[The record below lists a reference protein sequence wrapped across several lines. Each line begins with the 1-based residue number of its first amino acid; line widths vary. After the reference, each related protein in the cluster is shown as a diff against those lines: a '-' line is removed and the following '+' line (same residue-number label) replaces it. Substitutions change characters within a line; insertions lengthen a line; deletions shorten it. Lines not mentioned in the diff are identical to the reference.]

1 MTRRLAKQP
10 IGKQPLKKQLLSK
23 QPLRKELSWVLLCI
37 LLGFWSTVFAQDNPV
52 SVRIEAY
59 IVSQVTAED
68 GSVTERF
75 SESTT
80 ARPGQV
86 VEYRVFATN
95 NDATTLPAESVSVLG
110 PVPDGSTYVDGSAT
124 PTSEQVRTEFSLD
137 GKNFS
142 KTPETTEGAS
152 AYRAIKWTLLGPL
165 EPGQEERFIY
175 RVTIN

>member
-1 MTRRLAKQP
+1 MTQRLNKQV
-10 IGKQPLKKQLLSK
+10 G
-23 QPLRKELSWVLLCI
+23 WVLLSI
-37 LLGFWSTVFAQDNPV
+37 LLGFWNAGFAQDNPV

-95 NDATTLPAESVSVLG
+95 DDATTLPAKSVSVLG

-124 PTSEQVRTEFSLD
+124 ATSEQVRTEFSLD
-137 GKNFS
+137 GQDFNQ
-142 KTPETTEGAS
+142 TPETTEGAS
-152 AYRAIKWTLLGPL
+152 AYRAIKWTLLTPL

>member
-1 MTRRLAKQP
+1 MTQRLN
-10 IGKQPLKKQLLSK
+10 KQLGWAVFS
-23 QPLRKELSWVLLCI
+23 I
-37 LLGFWSTVFAQDNPV
+37 LLGFWSTGLAQDNPV

-110 PVPDGSTYVDGSAT
+110 PIPDGSTYVDGSAT

-137 GKNFS
+137 GESFS
-142 KTPETTEGAS
+142 QAPETTEGAS
-152 AYRAIKWTLLGPL
+152 AYRAIKWTLLTPL
-165 EPGQEERFIY
+165 EPGQEERFSY

>member
-1 MTRRLAKQP
+1 VFKLWVMVA
-10 IGKQPLKKQLLSK
+10 LLS
-23 QPLRKELSWVLLCI
+23 VL
-37 LLGFWSTVFAQDNPV
+37 GGVFAQDDPV

-59 IVSQVTAED
+59 IVSQVTADD

-110 PVPDGSTYVDGSAT
+110 PVPDSSVYVDGSAT
-124 PTSEQVRTEFSLD
+124 PTSERVRTEFAVD
-137 GKNFS
+137 GETFS
-142 KTPETTEGAS
+142 EAPETTEGPE
-152 AYRAIKWTLLGPL
+152 AYRVVRWTLLVPM
-165 EPGQEERFIY
+165 EPEQEEAFSY

>member
-1 MTRRLAKQP
+1 MTQHFLQRQFRWVRLG
-10 IGKQPLKKQLLSK
+10 ILVG
-23 QPLRKELSWVLLCI
+23 VLV
-37 LLGFWSTVFAQDNPV
+37 GSWSTGFAQDNPV

-59 IVSQVTAED
+59 IVSQVTADD

-95 NDATTLPAESVSVLG
+95 NDVTTLPAESVSVLG
-110 PVPDGSTYVDGSAT
+110 PVPESSTYVPDSAT
-124 PTSEQVRTEFSLD
+124 STSERVRTEFSLD
-137 GKNFS
+137 GETFS
-142 KTPETTEGAS
+142 AAPETTEGPT
-152 AYRAIKWTLLGPL
+152 AYRAIKWTLLVPL
-165 EPGQEERFIY
+165 EPGQEERFVY

>member
-1 MTRRLAKQP
+1 MSQRLNRQP
-10 IGKQPLKKQLLSK
+10 MRK
-23 QPLRKELSWVLLCI
+23 QPLRKRVSWVLLSI
-37 LLGFWSTVFAQDNPV
+37 LMGFWSTGLAQDNPV

-95 NDATTLPAESVSVLG
+95 DDATTLPAESVSVLG
-110 PVPDGSTYVDGSAT
+110 PIPDGSTYVDGSAT

-137 GKNFS
+137 GQAFS
-142 KTPETTEGAS
+142 SAPETTEGPS
-152 AYRAIKWTLLGPL
+152 AYRAIKWTLLTPL
-165 EPGQEERFIY
+165 EPGQEASFSY